1 MNIHSCLLLLW
12 HSQDL
17 GPRSL
22 LAVLPPPTSTEK
34 TIQRPRPTV
43 LAVLPTPPPP
53 TTQGPRLPG
62 GKDARSS
69 RCCHHHHHHPPREK
83 NHPRNVKDG
92 YILRWVYLDLRISH
106 VRSRALMT
114 IANQVGCNSL
124 NSFSHFMTA
133 LASSSLSGFLSGCH
147 ARAACRYHL
156 SNGISCDVASRCH
169 LLISA
174 MTASK
179 AESRPFSRGG

>member
-1 MNIHSCLLLLW
+1 MNIHSCPLLLW

-69 RCCHHHHHHPPREK
+69 RCCHHHHHPPREK

-124 NSFSHFMTA
+124 NAFSHTMTFFA
-133 LASSSLSGFLSGCH
+133 RSSLSGFLSGCH
-147 ARAACRYHL
+147 TSADCRNHV
-156 SNGISCDVASRCH
+156 SNDIPRDVASRCH

>member
-106 VRSRALMT
+106 VRSRACVQIHHVAHREVPSLYRFFCSLLSNPCHGRDT
-114 IANQVGCNSL
+114 AGCN
-124 NSFSHFMTA
+124 
-133 LASSSLSGFLSGCH
+133 
-147 ARAACRYHL
+147 
-156 SNGISCDVASRCH
+156 
-169 LLISA
+169 
-174 MTASK
+174 
-179 AESRPFSRGG
+179 